1 MKSIAAF
8 AGGTDQRHTWTEA
21 KEKGG
26 ERMIFSSIHAG
37 DDLSKY
43 PEAIAR
49 AIRYASTTDFSQM
62 EDGRYPI
69 DGDRMFVQLFHLT
82 SKQLEET
89 KPELHEKYVDVQY
102 WLTGEELCGVAP
114 ADGVGA
120 QVEAHEDR
128 DLYFYDSVKN
138 EGFIHPTA
146 GCYAVFF
153 PSDAHRPGVC
163 VDRKPLAYSKVVV
176 KVSMELL

>member
-21 KEKGG
+21 NEKGG

-102 WLTGEELCGVAP
+102 WLTG
-114 ADGVGA
+114 
-120 QVEAHEDR
+120 
-128 DLYFYDSVKN
+128 
-138 EGFIHPTA
+138 
-146 GCYAVFF
+146 
-153 PSDAHRPGVC
+153 
-163 VDRKPLAYSKVVV
+163 
-176 KVSMELL
+176 